1 MSRQGNLFR
10 VRWWAVSGMLV
21 SCTPTSG
28 SCGLHVPLRWVHKTA
43 QRWLLRRSM
52 MGILKGHLTRL
63 ATAPVSPPRG
73 KSGLEGW
80 ALASRSRSPKLRV
93 RVSPPVERSTRDS
106 PTLPVIH
113 TLEEVPFRQTRTYR
127 RTPLEL
133 EGLHSPP
140 YYYFYRLSPKNG
152 NLSRLSDLANC
163 TI

>member
-1 MSRQGNLFR
+1 MKEGWERRRKPRAFLYEGATATEYIMSRQGNLFL

-43 QRWLLRRSM
+43 HRWLLRRSM
-52 MGILKGHLTRL
+52 WGILKGHLTRL

-93 RVSPPVERSTRDS
+93 RVSPPAERSTRDS

-113 TLEEVPFRQTRTYR
+113 TLEKVPFRQTRTYR
-127 RTPLEL
+127 
-133 EGLHSPP
+133 
-140 YYYFYRLSPKNG
+140 
-152 NLSRLSDLANC
+152 A
-163 TI
+163 